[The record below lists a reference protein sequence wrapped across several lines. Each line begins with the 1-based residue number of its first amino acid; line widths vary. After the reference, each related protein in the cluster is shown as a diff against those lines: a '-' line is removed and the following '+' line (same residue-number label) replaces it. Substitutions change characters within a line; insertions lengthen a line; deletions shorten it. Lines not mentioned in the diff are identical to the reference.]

1 MRRRPV
7 EQREAEL
14 RFVEKVCI
22 WLDHK
27 YQLKGTKFKYG
38 IDPII
43 GLVPFLGHA
52 VTFVIS
58 GVLVLVMLRHGGSG
72 KLAIKMVI
80 NVLLDTV
87 IGAVP
92 ILGNLFD
99 FVFKAN
105 MKNLRLLKEHY
116 EQGRHMGSG
125 LDIIII
131 ILVVLMVLLIGI
143 VVLFAWAINLIVGML
158 F

>member
-1 MRRRPV
+1 
-7 EQREAEL
+7 
-14 RFVEKVCI
+14 
-22 WLDHK
+22 
-27 YQLKGTKFKYG
+27 
-38 IDPII
+38 
-43 GLVPFLGHA
+43 
-52 VTFVIS
+52 
-58 GVLVLVMLRHGGSG
+58 
-72 KLAIKMVI
+72 MVI

-116 EQGRHMGSG
+116 EQGRHMNSG

-143 VVLFAWAINLIVGML
+143 VVLFAWAMNLIVGML

>member
-1 MRRRPV
+1 MQKKPADK
-7 EQREAEL
+7 REAEL
-14 RFVEKVCI
+14 RFIEKICI

-27 YQLKGTKFKYG
+27 YEIRGTKFKYG

-43 GLVPFLGHA
+43 GLVPFLGHV

-58 GVLVLVMLRHGGSG
+58 GTLVLLMLRHGASG
-72 KLAIKMVI
+72 KVAVKMVI
-80 NVLLDTV
+80 NVFIDTV
-87 IGAVP
+87 IGAIPV
-92 ILGNLFD
+92 LGNLFD

-105 MKNLRLLKEHY
+105 LKNVRLLREHY

-125 LDIIII
+125 MDILVS
-131 ILVVLMVLLIGI
+131 ILVVLMAMLIGI
-143 VVLFAWAINLIVGML
+143 VLLFAWAISLIVGLL